1 MKAKNSMS
9 IEPYKIVRKNHET
22 NHPIKK
28 IISTIQEGEA
38 FIFPVE
44 DYRMVA
50 HFARK
55 RAEENTSFAWKT
67 QALPEDDNT
76 YREFFC
82 LGC

>member
-1 MKAKNSMS
+1 MKAKNLTS

-22 NHPIKK
+22 NHPIKR
-28 IISTIQEGEA
+28 IISTIQAGEA
-38 FIFPVE
+38 FIFPME

-55 RAEENTSFAWKT
+55 RAEENTAFEWKT
-67 QALPEDDNT
+67 QALPSDET